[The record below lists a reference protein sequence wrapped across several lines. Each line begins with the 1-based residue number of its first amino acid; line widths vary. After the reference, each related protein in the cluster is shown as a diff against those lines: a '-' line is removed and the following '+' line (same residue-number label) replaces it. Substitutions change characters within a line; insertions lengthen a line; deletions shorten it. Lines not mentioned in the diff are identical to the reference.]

1 MAARHRERHD
11 QEVVAVGAEEQHRRW
26 GRVGALGTPEGPVAV
41 AHAKRFSPD
50 AALRAAITASE
61 LLGAYGW
68 HDDHDPARL
77 ISLAKMLQ
85 VVDGTAEIQ
94 RIVIARELVRRVD
107 GA

>member
-1 MAARHRERHD
+1 MEWFIDHLS
-11 QEVVAVGAEEQHRRW
+11 Q
-26 GRVGALGTPEGPVAV
+26 LTP
-41 AHAKRFSPD
+41 
-50 AALRAAITASE
+50 
-61 LLGAYGW
+61 LGAYGW
-68 HDDHDPARL
+68 LDDHDPARL